1 MIKKQTPKRKP
12 LFVTGI
18 GTGVGK
24 TIVSAVLCEQLQADY
39 WKPVQSGD
47 LENSDTQIVRSLLT
61 NPKTIIFEEAVRLKL
76 SASPHESAKAQ
87 GMEITPDLFSPP
99 ETDNQLLIEGAGG
112 LFVPL
117 SDTFLMSDLIQQF
130 DAEVVLVARNYLGC
144 INHTLLSIHALNSL
158 GIPLKHLVF
167 NGSFNQHSKEAILQY
182 LPEES
187 SWSDLPFYD
196 NLTRFTISK
205 APQQL

>member
-1 MIKKQTPKRKP
+1 MRKP

-47 LENSDTQIVRSLLT
+47 LENSDSNLVRSLIS
-61 NPKTIIFEEAVRLKL
+61 NPKTIIFEEAVRLKRP
-76 SASPHESAKAQ
+76 ASPHESAKAEGLQ
-87 GMEITPDLFSPP
+87 ITPDLFSPP
-99 ETDNQLLIEGAGG
+99 ETNNQLLIEGAGG

-117 SDTFLMSDLIQQF
+117 SDTFLMIHLIQQLE
-130 DAEVVLVARNYLGC
+130 AEVVLVARNYLGC
-144 INHTLLSIHALNSL
+144 INHTLLSLHALSTL
-158 GIPLKHLVF
+158 QLPLKHLVF
-167 NGSFNQHSKEAILQY
+167 NGNFNPASKDVILQH
-182 LPEES
+182 LPEDTT
-187 SWSDLPFYD
+187 WSELPQFD
-196 NLTRFTISK
+196 NLNKFTISK

>member
-47 LENSDTQIVRSLLT
+47 LENSDTQIVRSLMT

-144 INHTLLSIHALNSL
+144 INHTLLSIHALSSL

-182 LPEES
+182 LPEET